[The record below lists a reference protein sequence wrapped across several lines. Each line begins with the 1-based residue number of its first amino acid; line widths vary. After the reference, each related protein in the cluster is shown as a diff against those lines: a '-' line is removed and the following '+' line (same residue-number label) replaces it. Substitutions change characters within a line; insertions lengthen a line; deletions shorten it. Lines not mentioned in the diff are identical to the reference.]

1 VIRFDNISGLKQL
14 LDLDTTLFKEE
25 LYYPWY
31 VKKPGII
38 SIISLYSVAII
49 SSILILAFY
58 TEIKMLSIII
68 VFSILTVIFSLAFLA
83 IYKYQLDEAKS
94 AALKPIMALERHDFM
109 KSIQPFISSDQ
120 QFTAKQ
126 IAVNKVYTPAEYT
139 SITLSTQ
146 SRVIRN
152 TDCFIEDI
160 ERMLQH
166 PDFKIQPEQPRDE
179 NDQITLTVPEKAK
192 KNYAKMKNSSSFS
205 DDFSVS
211 DEVKTAIIKKVNEAI
226 NRAALGRESMLNLN
240 GKKHTKQQRNQA
252 LSNEEDNR

>member
-1 VIRFDNISGLKQL
+1 MIRFDNMSGLKQL

-38 SIISLYSVAII
+38 SIISVYSVAII
-49 SSILILAFY
+49 SSILVLAFF
-58 TEIKMLSIII
+58 TEIKMLSIMI
-68 VFSILTVIFSLAFLA
+68 VFSILTVIFSLAYLA

-94 AALKPIMALERHDFM
+94 AALKPIMALERHEFM
-109 KSIQPFISSDQ
+109 KSIQPFISEDQ
-120 QFTAKQ
+120 QFTAEQ
-126 IAVNKVYTPAEYT
+126 IAVNKIYTPSEYT

-160 ERMLQH
+160 ERKLQH
-166 PDFKIQPEQPRDE
+166 PDFKIQPEKPRDE
-179 NDQITLTVPEKAK
+179 NNKITLTVPDKAK
-192 KNYAKMKNSSSFS
+192 KNYANMKSSSTFVDVFS
-205 DDFSVS
+205 IS

-226 NRAALGRESMLNLN
+226 SRAALGREAMLNLN
-240 GKKHTKQQRNQA
+240 GKTTQKT
-252 LSNEEDNR
+252 DNKSDLK

>member
-1 VIRFDNISGLKQL
+1 MIRFDNISGLKQL
-14 LDLDTTLFKEE
+14 LDLDTSLFKEE

-38 SIISLYSVAII
+38 SISSVYSAVII
-49 SSILILAFY
+49 LSTLFLAFY

-68 VFSILTVIFSLAFLA
+68 VFSILTVVFSLAYLA

-94 AALKPIMALERHDFM
+94 AALKPIMALERHEFM
-109 KSIQPFISSDQ
+109 KSIEPFISTDQ
-120 QFTAKQ
+120 QFIAKQ
-126 IAVNKVYTPAEYT
+126 IAVNKIYTPAQYT
-139 SITLSTQ
+139 SLTLSTQ

-179 NDQITLTVPEKAK
+179 SCQITLTVPEKAK
-192 KNYAKMKNSSSFS
+192 KNYAKMKSSSTFA
-205 DDFSVS
+205 DDFSVTN
-211 DEVKTAIIKKVNEAI
+211 EVKTAIIKKVNEAI
-226 NRAALGRESMLNLN
+226 SRAALGREAMLNLN
-240 GKKHTKQQRNQA
+240 GKRNG
-252 LSNEEDNR
+252 N